1 MNSEAKTNLSRR
13 SFLAGA
19 GILTAGFAGAA
30 LTGCGPTQSKEA
42 AADAPTEGAGGAST
56 GATAADDAIWS
67 IPELGEP
74 KETVQADVCIV
85 GAGGTGTAAAI
96 QAIDLGLKP
105 VIIERLSGYGGSFI
119 GTEGMTGLETHFTE
133 ADGGVKLPARTA
145 PTPLTA

>member
-1 MNSEAKTNLSRR
+1 MSEATSNLSRR

-30 LTGCGPTQSKEA
+30 LTGCSPSAPATGSKDPA
-42 AADAPTEGAGGAST
+42 SAPEAGGNEP
-56 GATAADDAIWS
+56 AANGSDALWN

-74 KETVQADVCIV
+74 KETVKADVCIV

-105 VIIERLSGYGGSFI
+105 VVIERLSGYGGSFI
-119 GTEGMTGLETHFTE
+119 GT
-133 ADGGVKLPARTA
+133 
-145 PTPLTA
+145 